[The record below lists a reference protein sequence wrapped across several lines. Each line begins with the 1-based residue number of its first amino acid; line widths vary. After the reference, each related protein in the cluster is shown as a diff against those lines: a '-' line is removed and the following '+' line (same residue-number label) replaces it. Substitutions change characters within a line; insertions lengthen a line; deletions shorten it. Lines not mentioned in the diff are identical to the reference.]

1 MPEKE
6 VIQTGVDK
14 LVKLVKDKGKVSLKQ
29 ASRLLG
35 VDEETIEDWSQ
46 FLEDGGLISIEYKF
60 TVPYLVGKKLT
71 KEEIDQKAK
80 EIGDEKNIFMR
91 KTQSA
96 MNYLEM
102 LDQEVNKIETVFA
115 HLEKHSDKSL
125 RHVQND
131 VFELEKA
138 EKDKE
143 RIDKEIEESKEGYL
157 QKISAINKKIKA
169 EKDDYEKIS
178 SDIRKEVEETAN
190 VFEIEKKEAQSI
202 IDSEKY
208 LEQKLEE
215 VKELSEGIQ
224 KKMSGESKNIS
235 DSEQKLNILMQRYEG
250 IKNKLQKEKQDI
262 LGAMNENKLK
272 EIDITKRQEE
282 IIKKMEQK
290 QKEVDTELSELQDL
304 PVKFKQFIDKKSKI
318 KEILVKV
325 ESEEKGLKDLLNQLI
340 LKGKVLKTTMGKKE
354 FDKEMKELGED
365 LDKVTYKRSFF
376 EGQLSKL
383 VSLIKT

>member
-1 MPEKE
+1 MPEKDI
-6 VIQTGVDK
+6 IQTGVDK
-14 LVKLVKDKGKVSLKQ
+14 LVKLVKDKGRVSLKQ

-35 VDEETIEDWSQ
+35 VDEETIEDWAQ
-46 FLEDGGLISIEYKF
+46 FLEDGGLISMEYKF

-71 KEEIDQKAK
+71 KEEIDRKAE
-80 EIGDEKNIFMR
+80 EIGNDKNIFMR

-102 LDQEVNKIETVFA
+102 LDKEVNKIETIFA

-125 RHVQND
+125 KHVQND
-131 VFELEKA
+131 VFELERA

-143 RIDKEIEESKEGYL
+143 MMDKEIENSKEEYL
-157 QKISAINKKIKA
+157 QKISTINKKIRV

-178 SDIRKEVEETAN
+178 SDIRKEMDETAK

-202 IDSEKY
+202 INSERY
-208 LEQKLEE
+208 LEQKLGE

-224 KKMSGESKNIS
+224 KKMGNETKKIS
-235 DSEQKLNILMQRYEG
+235 DSEQKLNMLMQRYGEM
-250 IKNKLQKEKQDI
+250 KNRLQKEKQGI

-304 PVKFKQFIDKKSKI
+304 PAKFKQFIDKKVKI
-318 KEILVKV
+318 KEVLIQV
-325 ESEEKGLKDLLNQLI
+325 ESEEKGLKEKLNQLI
-340 LKGKVLKTTMGKKE
+340 MKGKVLKTTMGAKE
-354 FDKEMKELGED
+354 FEKEMERLGKD
-365 LDKVTYKRSFF
+365 LEGVTSKRNLF

-383 VSLIKT
+383 VNLIKT